1 MDNDRLTGP
10 GPGGA
15 GGCDAALLDHWLAG
29 RTRVDARSRRGLPRS
44 LRPQSLSPII
54 KPLPAGRFRVHES
67 NAEMR
72 WEVMRGQGYV
82 VPNADF
88 FVRNH
93 TSTPLIDA
101 GTWRLSVFGTGLRGS
116 VPPRRPV
123 RFSYQD
129 LLDLPARTVV
139 CAIECAGN
147 GRSFFAAQQGHA
159 VPGTP
164 WRLGAIGVAAW
175 RGVPLSIVLE
185 RAGITREAVDVMPSG
200 RDPALVMTG
209 VSYGRVR
216 RPIPVAKA
224 LDDVILAYEMNGEPL
239 PPDHGFPV
247 RVIVPHWA
255 GIASVKWVGQIEVS
269 ATPLVSYWNTQAYR
283 LFGAGLPVRRGV
295 HRHPADQECL
305 RTRMER
311 AAAREPGVPAHRAV
325 LVGQR
330 AHRPHRD
337 QHRRR
342 AALVPGDP
350 SRPRHP
356 GGLAAVGVPLAHAR
370 SRVIHAA
377 GQSHRRNRRHP
388 ARDRHPQHLRIPLR
402 RHSRAS
408 RQHGLTA
415 GYAALVQPGHGDR
428 LGGR

>member
-1 MDNDRLTGP
+1 MDNDRLTDP
-10 GPGGA
+10 GPSGG
-15 GGCDAALLDHWLAG
+15 GGYDAALLDHWLAG
-29 RTRVDARSRRGLPRS
+29 RTRVDARSRRGLPLS
-44 LRPQSLSPII
+44 LVPLSLLPQGLSPIV

-72 WEVMRGQGYV
+72 WEIMRGQGHV

-101 GTWRLSVFGTGLRGS
+101 GTWSLSVFGTGLRGS
-116 VPPRRPV
+116 VPPGHPV

-147 GRSFFAAQQGHA
+147 GRSFFAAQQGQA

-175 RGVPLSIVLE
+175 RGVPLSVVLE

-200 RDPALVMTG
+200 LDPDLVMAG
-209 VSYGRVR
+209 VNHGRVR

-239 PPDHGFPV
+239 PPDHGYPV

-283 LFGAGLPVRRGV
+283 LFGPDYPPGGAFITAQPVRSAFELESNARLPANQEYLLTG
-295 HRHPADQECL
+295 RSWSGSGPIARTEISTDGGRRWHPAIPRDPGTPAAWQRWEFRWRTPGPGSYTL
-305 RTRMER
+305 RAR
-311 AAAREPGVPAHRAV
+311 ATDVTGATQPATV
-325 LVGQR
+325 
-330 AHRPHRD
+330 
-337 QHRRR
+337 
-342 AALVPGDP
+342 
-350 SRPRHP
+350 SRNTFGYHFGGIAGHP
-356 GGLAAVGVPLAHAR
+356 V
-370 SRVIHAA
+370 S
-377 GQSHRRNRRHP
+377 
-388 ARDRHPQHLRIPLR
+388 
-402 RHSRAS
+402 
-408 RQHGLTA
+408 TA
-415 GYAALVQPGHGDR
+415 
-428 LGGR
+428 